1 MAPIKEEIQQF
12 LNRCGVGPIGFGQ
25 VPENVT
31 FHEIENRFPRVVV
44 FGYTLSASVLA
55 TIKDHPTLIY
65 KHHYKTVNWL
75 LDQTAYHLVRFIE
88 ETGNQALAIPASQ
101 VVDWKE
107 HKGHVSHKLL
117 AHEAGLGFIGRSG
130 LLVHPKLGAR
140 VRYVSVLTDAD
151 FEPNEKIDAECDT
164 CKKCLTACPA
174 HAISEKGVDILRCYE
189 KLEEFAKIRG
199 IGQHICGVCVKV
211 CDGRNEDS

>member
-1 MAPIKEEIQQF
+1 MARINEEIQQF
-12 LNRCGVGPIGFGQ
+12 LNRFGVGPIGFGK
-25 VPENVT
+25 VPENIT
-31 FHEIENRFPRVVV
+31 LREIENRFPRVIV
-44 FGYTLSASVLA
+44 FGYPLSTSVLA

-88 ETGNQALAIPASQ
+88 KKGNQALAIPASQ

-107 HKGHVSHKLL
+107 QKGHVSHRLL
-117 AHEAGLGFIGRSG
+117 AQEAGIGFIGRSG
-130 LLVHPKLGAR
+130 LLVHPQLGAQ
-140 VRYVSVLTDAD
+140 VRYVSVLTDVD
-151 FEPNEKIDAECDT
+151 FELDKKIDADCGT

-189 KLEEFAKIRG
+189 KLNEFAKIRG

-211 CDGRNEDS
+211 CDGSN

>member
-1 MAPIKEEIQQF
+1 MAHIKEEIQQF
-12 LNRCGVGPIGFGQ
+12 LSRCGVGPIGFGE

-31 FHEIENRFPRVVV
+31 FHEIDHRFPRVVV
-44 FGYTLSASVLA
+44 FGYPLSASVLA
-55 TIKDHPTLIY
+55 TIRDRPTLIY

-75 LDQTAYHLVRFIE
+75 LDQTAYHLVRFLE
-88 ETGNQALAIPASQ
+88 ERGNQAIAIPASQ
-101 VVDWKE
+101 VVDWEK

-117 AHEAGLGFIGRSG
+117 AQEAGLGYIGRSG

-151 FEPNEKIDAECDT
+151 FDSDGKIDADCGT
-164 CKKCLTACPA
+164 CKKCLTVCPA
-174 HAISEKGVDILRCYE
+174 QAISETGVDILRCYE

-211 CDGRNEDS
+211 CDGRN

>member
-1 MAPIKEEIQQF
+1 MAPIKEEIKQF
-12 LNRCGVGPIGFGQ
+12 LNRFGVGPIGFGE
-25 VPENVT
+25 VPGNVT
-31 FHEIENRFPRVVV
+31 LREIENQFSRVVV
-44 FGYTLSASVLA
+44 FGYPLSASVLA
-55 TIKDHPTLIY
+55 TIEDRPTLIY

-88 ETGNQALAIPASQ
+88 ERGNNAIAIPASQ
-101 VVDWKE
+101 VVDWKKHE
-107 HKGHVSHKLL
+107 GHVSHKLL
-117 AHEAGLGFIGRSG
+117 AQEAGLGFIGRSG

-140 VRYVSVLTDAD
+140 VRYVSVLTDVD
-151 FEPNEKIDAECDT
+151 FEPSEKIDAECGT

-174 HAISEKGVDILRCYE
+174 YAISEKGVDIKRCYE

-211 CDGRNEDS
+211 CDGRN